1 MKQTIKF
8 ILMFFFLFFSLFPT
22 FPQQYYTPQ
31 EAELMFL
38 EKITEDLKMKN
49 EELQKT
55 LTNLQ
60 SLQVRLK
67 AKLKRKES
75 LLKDLKNSF
84 DKYERETA
92 NSINELKMENEN
104 QKGKISRLRAALII
118 VSIILLIIIVCI
130 CLVIWFLSGDW
141 GYYK

>member
-1 MKQTIKF
+1 MKQTIKV
-8 ILMFFFLFFSLFPT
+8 ILLFSFLFFSLFLA
-22 FPQQYYTPQ
+22 FPQKYYTIQ
-31 EAELMFL
+31 ETELMLL
-38 EKITEDLKMKN
+38 EKATEDLKMKN

-92 NSINELKMENEN
+92 NSINELKIENEN

-130 CLVIWFLSGDW
+130 WFLSGDW
-141 GYYK
+141 YYYK